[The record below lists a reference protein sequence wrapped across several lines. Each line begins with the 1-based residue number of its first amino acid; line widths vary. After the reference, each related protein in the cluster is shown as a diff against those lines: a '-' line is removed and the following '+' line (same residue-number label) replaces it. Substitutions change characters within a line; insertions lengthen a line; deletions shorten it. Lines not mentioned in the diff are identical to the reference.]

1 MVQFAASHYVYNY
14 IYIHT
19 HTHTQI
25 YIYIIIY
32 IYISEGANKNGW
44 NYESQLYGKPWVG
57 TPIL

>member
-1 MVQFAASHYVYNY
+1 MVQFAVSHYVYNY
-14 IYIHT
+14 IYVHTHT

-25 YIYIIIY
+25 YIYIYNY

-44 NYESQLYGKPWVG
+44 NLYGKPWVG